1 MTRKR
6 GMTRIATTTGLRFF
20 VCEITSIRRQ
30 NEQTPGTSKGP
41 GADYAKA
48 GGKLKLVSLRLLLFL
63 YQAPCQELMYLV

>member
-1 MTRKR
+1 MPTRDDNAFA
-6 GMTRIATTTGLRFF
+6 ILF
-20 VCEITSIRRQ
+20 CEITIIRRH